1 MSQQSATTQTYTCP
15 ICNKIKLYKTT
26 FEQHMLLCN
35 YREHVN
41 IFKSQYTEKERNET
55 TTIQELLAIITRQE
69 QQIQRM
75 TAQSMQTIQTLSR
88 QEQQFH
94 RLSNQ
99 LSQINQTL
107 NRQERRNICEHL
119 NKTETHFQTFT
130 DWIAD
135 IEISFS
141 FILSMCQ
148 TDIRDALLERF
159 RKYYNSAQSQ
169 HGPIPIKAFVE
180 NRSKIYIYDIEPV
193 SPATTKWFILTNDHL
208 GKIVCDIYKKWKKTF
223 AKWMMENE
231 DEFDV
236 NYDMNEMKQAFMNK
250 MDRYNHLSEK
260 EKIVKIK
267 NWVVEKVETN
277 MPQIVVIDA

>member
-1 MSQQSATTQTYTCP
+1 M
-15 ICNKIKLYKTT
+15 
-26 FEQHMLLCN
+26 
-35 YREHVN
+35 
-41 IFKSQYTEKERNET
+41 FKSQYTEKERNET

-88 QEQQFH
+88 QEQQIN

-119 NKTETHFQTFT
+119 NKTETRFQTFT

-180 NRSKIYIYDIEPV
+180 NRSKIYIYDMEPV
-193 SPATTKWFILTNDHL
+193 SPANPKWFILTNDHL

-236 NYDMNEMKQAFMNK
+236 NFDMNEMKQAFMNK